1 MKGALNCTF
10 CSASLL
16 FFLTWI
22 LPCCFVGLWNCL
34 FGTSIFTML
43 FPEFAIFWYFWSMQN
58 SYVIHNKC
66 LKRMRRLSF
75 FLLLGRKVICDVPCI
90 HRVCVFGNQLLF
102 FSWNIFL
109 LFRIILY
116 QKEWQASH
124 SFMTEHG
131 SREFLFK
138 DFISSI
144 CREQYCVIQ
153 YYCCK
158 RMTCVSF
165 FIVP

>member
-16 FFLTWI
+16 FFNLDIAMLLCGTLK
-22 LPCCFVGLWNCL
+22 LPFWDINIYYVIPRI
-34 FGTSIFTML
+34 SY
-43 FPEFAIFWYFWSMQN
+43 FWYFWSMQN
-58 SYVIHNKC
+58 SYVIHKKY

-102 FSWNIFL
+102 FPWNIFL